1 MTRLLQSG
9 TIQIE
14 RITMLW
20 KEIKTWAK
28 SKGYETI
35 KDKDDGQY
43 YWAKLNSSDPN
54 DSGVVGSVSRLA
66 KAIFNHLTKDSF
78 VEHQKIYKENLQ
90 LKKANIS
97 DY

>member
-1 MTRLLQSG
+1 
-9 TIQIE
+9 
-14 RITMLW
+14 MLW
-20 KEIKTWAK
+20 KDIRTWSK

-43 YWAKLNSSDPN
+43 YWAKLDSSNPN
-54 DSGVVGSVSRLA
+54 DSGVARSVSKLA
-66 KAIFNHLTKDSF
+66 TQIYNHMTHNKW
-78 VEHQKIYKENLQ
+78 VEHQTEYKENLE

>member
-1 MTRLLQSG
+1 MS
-9 TIQIE
+9 
-14 RITMLW
+14 MFW

-43 YWAKLNSSDPN
+43 YWAKLDSSDSN
-54 DSGVVGSVSRLA
+54 DSGVARSVSKLA
-66 KAIFNHLTKDSF
+66 TQIYNHITDNKW
-78 VEHQKIYKENLQ
+78 VEHQTEYKENLEF
-90 LKKANIS
+90 KKANIS

>member
-1 MTRLLQSG
+1 MV
-9 TIQIE
+9 
-14 RITMLW
+14 LW
-20 KEIKTWAK
+20 KDIKTWSK

-43 YWAKLNSSDPN
+43 YWAKLDSNDPN
-54 DSGVVGSVSRLA
+54 DSGVARSVSKLA
-66 KAIFNHLTKDSF
+66 TQIYNPITDNKW
-78 VEHQKIYKENLQ
+78 VEHQTKYKENLE

>member
-1 MTRLLQSG
+1 
-9 TIQIE
+9 
-14 RITMLW
+14 MLW
-20 KEIKTWAK
+20 KDIKTWSK

-43 YWAKLNSSDPN
+43 YWAKLDSSDPN
-54 DSGVVGSVSRLA
+54 DSGVARSVSKLA
-66 KAIFNHLTKDSF
+66 TQIYNHMTDNKW
-78 VEHQKIYKENLQ
+78 VEHQTEYKENLE

>member
-1 MTRLLQSG
+1 
-9 TIQIE
+9 
-14 RITMLW
+14 MLW

-43 YWAKLNSSDPN
+43 YWAKLDSSNPS
-54 DSGVVGSVSRLA
+54 DSGVTRSVSKLA
-66 KAIFNHLTKDSF
+66 TAIFNHLTNNEWVD
-78 VEHQKIYKENLQ
+78 HQTQYQENLEF
-90 LKKANIS
+90 KKVKLS

>member
-1 MTRLLQSG
+1 
-9 TIQIE
+9 
-14 RITMLW
+14 MLW
-20 KEIKTWAK
+20 KDIKTWSK

-43 YWAKLNSSDPN
+43 YWAKLDSSDPN
-54 DSGVVGSVSRLA
+54 DSGVARSVSKLA
-66 KAIFNHLTKDSF
+66 TQIYNHMTDNKW
-78 VEHQKIYKENLQ
+78 VEHQTQYKENLE